1 MTGDE
6 AGLELSLVGVTRRF
20 GVRTAVDAVS
30 LDVVPGSTVALM
42 GPNGSGK
49 TTLLRLMSG
58 RDVPSEGEVRL
69 GGRRFSEDEEWVR
82 RQVALVAED
91 SAFYPDLTVRE
102 HLWLVACAHG
112 GGDQSTAMTDDA
124 LAELRLTDHADAFPR
139 ELSSGQQQ
147 ALLLSTVLVRPRSTD
162 PAGRAGTPTRSRG
175 SGPTRCVAAGR
186 ARRRGHGGAGDPPSR
201 PCPRRRGPTGAAG
214 AGTVV
219 ADGAPDEVDT
229 GILDTADAADAAEAA
244 GAAEVWSF
252 LNAAIVGVAAL
263 AVADSPT
270 WCTSRSWPRWCTAGR
285 FCSEL
290 SGR

>member
-58 RDVPSEGEVRL
+58 RDVPSDGEVRL

-124 LAELRLTDHADAFPR
+124 LAELRLADHADAFPR

-147 ALLLSTVLVRPRSTD
+147 ALLLSTVLVRPRRLILLDEPERRLD
-162 PAGRAGTPTRSRG
+162 PEARDRLGVLLQAER
-175 SGPTRCVAAGR
+175 AAGVTVVLATHHPDLAR
-186 ARRRGHGGAGDPPSR
+186 AVADRLVLLR
-201 PCPRRRGPTGAAG
+201 

-229 GILDTADAADAAEAA
+229 GILDD
-244 GAAEVWSF
+244 
-252 LNAAIVGVAAL
+252 
-263 AVADSPT
+263 
-270 WCTSRSWPRWCTAGR
+270 R
-285 FCSEL
+285 
-290 SGR
+290 